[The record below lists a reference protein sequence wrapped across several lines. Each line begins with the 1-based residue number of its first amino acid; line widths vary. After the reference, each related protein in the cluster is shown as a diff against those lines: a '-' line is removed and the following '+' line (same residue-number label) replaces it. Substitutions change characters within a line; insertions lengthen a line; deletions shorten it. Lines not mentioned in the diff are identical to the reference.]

1 MQNYSGEEGLQYH
14 LQIRPGD
21 VGRYVIMPGDPK
33 RCAKIAKHFDDAKLI
48 ADSRE
53 YVTYT
58 GYLDGEKVSVTST
71 GIGGPSASI
80 ALEELTL
87 CGADTFIRVGTCGGI
102 DLDVKGGDIVVATG
116 AVRMEGTSREYA
128 PIEYPAVASLEV
140 TNALVQAAK
149 EAKVDVAVHLDHGL
163 TFETVDKALG
173 LGFTSVMLDAS
184 TLPFEENIAKVKTVV
199 EKARKYGATVEAELG
214 LVGGSE
220 DGSCDHGIRCTDPD
234 DAVVYARETGIDAL
248 AVAIGNAHGNY
259 PVAPTLA
266 FDVLEKIH
274 EKVDIPLVLHGGS
287 GITDKDFQRAISLGI
302 RKVNIATAS
311 FNSLTA
317 HVEKYMASTD
327 KHNFF
332 DLNEA
337 MVQGTYENVKRHILV
352 FNEPYQA

>member
-1 MQNYSGEEGLQYH
+1 MALVKMKDLLRCAEEKNIGCGAFSVGNMEMVRGAIRAAEELDTPII
-14 LQIRPGD
+14 LQIAEVRLKNSPLHL
-21 VGRYVIMPGDPK
+21 M
-33 RCAKIAKHFDDAKLI
+33 
-48 ADSRE
+48 
-53 YVTYT
+53 
-58 GYLDGEKVSVTST
+58 
-71 GIGGPSASI
+71 GP
-80 ALEELTL
+80 
-87 CGADTFIRVGTCGGI
+87 
-102 DLDVKGGDIVVATG
+102 
-116 AVRMEGTSREYA
+116 MM
-128 PIEYPAVASLEV
+128 
-140 TNALVQAAK
+140 VQAAK
-149 EAKVDVAVHLDHGL
+149 EAKVNVAVHLDHGL
-163 TFETVDKALG
+163 TFETVDKALE

-184 TLPFEENIAKVKTVV
+184 TLPFEENIARVKAVV

-317 HVEKYMASTD
+317 HVEKYMESTD

-352 FNEPYQA
+352 FNEPYQE

>member
-1 MQNYSGEEGLQYH
+1 MALVKMKDLLKRAEEKNIGCGAFSVGNMEMVKGAIRAAEELNTPII
-14 LQIRPGD
+14 LQIAEVRLKNSPLHL
-21 VGRYVIMPGDPK
+21 M
-33 RCAKIAKHFDDAKLI
+33 
-48 ADSRE
+48 
-53 YVTYT
+53 
-58 GYLDGEKVSVTST
+58 
-71 GIGGPSASI
+71 GP
-80 ALEELTL
+80 
-87 CGADTFIRVGTCGGI
+87 
-102 DLDVKGGDIVVATG
+102 
-116 AVRMEGTSREYA
+116 MM
-128 PIEYPAVASLEV
+128 
-140 TNALVQAAK
+140 VQAAK

-163 TFETVDKALG
+163 TFETVDKALE

-220 DGSCDHGIRCTDPD
+220 DGICDHGIRCTDPD